1 MIYLAI
7 FIGGAF
13 GGGLRYLASLVISN
27 TTFPFSTLLIN
38 VIGAFL
44 MGICSTYFINYFKA
58 HPNIKKMITT
68 GFIGAFTTYSSLSLD
83 TVVLLENGHFLLAS
97 LYLITS
103 MLLGFIFIALGYKKG
118 SKHS

>member
-7 FIGGAF
+7 FLGGSF
-13 GGGLRYLASLVISN
+13 GGGLRYLASLIITN

-38 VIGAFL
+38 VFGAFL
-44 MGICSTYFINYFKA
+44 MGICSTYFINYFKS

-83 TVVLLENGHFLLAS
+83 TVVLLENGHILLAS
-97 LYLITS
+97 LYLIIS
-103 MLLGFIFIALGYKKG
+103 MFLGFIFIALGYKKG
-118 SKHS
+118 PKHS